1 MIHSRALGGYLVPT
15 CLIFQLNSP
24 SLDLLRL
31 TFYCNGPTHVSPAV
45 KVGSGFMTSSGQ
57 SSSRNLCVFK
67 SFLRES
73 LNPPCPYLTLKCSVG
88 LSKTDPLEET
98 ENSNE
103 SGNVVKALCWNI
115 DLTSTWPSNN
125 LKWPQTDHNLSLLQP
140 VSKDNYLTNPLIQ
153 RKLVSW
159 TISCRATQALTLY
172 VIHNRLRI
180 KIYCK
185 WVAAVSAF
193 DENQD
198 IVPSMRLL
206 NFLLAGWFTRAIL
219 LCKILEVFGT
229 IWSLITAEPH
239 AITWKDG
246 LQLLSC
252 CNRWTFLVEIEES
265 DQDFKMF
272 DLADLWFIRVHS
284 YI

>member
-1 MIHSRALGGYLVPT
+1 M
-15 CLIFQLNSP
+15 
-24 SLDLLRL
+24 
-31 TFYCNGPTHVSPAV
+31 
-45 KVGSGFMTSSGQ
+45 
-57 SSSRNLCVFK
+57 
-67 SFLRES
+67 
-73 LNPPCPYLTLKCSVG
+73 
-88 LSKTDPLEET
+88 
-98 ENSNE
+98 
-103 SGNVVKALCWNI
+103 KALCWNI

-246 LQLLSC
+246 HQHSSC
-252 CNRWTFLVEIEES
+252 CNRWTFLVEIQES

-284 YI
+284 YIYMPIWTDHFLKRGLPLLAPLLIVKCQGLVQLPESPIHWL

>member
-1 MIHSRALGGYLVPT
+1 MWA
-15 CLIFQLNSP
+15 QLWKW
-24 SLDLLRL
+24 
-31 TFYCNGPTHVSPAV
+31 GAA
-45 KVGSGFMTSSGQ
+45 FMTSSGQ
-57 SSSRNLCVFK
+57 SSSRNLCVLK
-67 SFLRES
+67 SFLRGS
-73 LNPPCPYLTLKCSVG
+73 WNPPCPSLTSKCSVG

-115 DLTSTWPSNN
+115 DLTCSWPSNN
-125 LKWPQTDHNLSLLQP
+125 LKWGLKGNLTTISLCFNLFC
-140 VSKDNYLTNPLIQ
+140 KKNYVTHPFIQ
-153 RKLVSW
+153 GKLVSW
-159 TISCRATQALTLY
+159 TISCRILLERNSSSDS
-172 VIHNRLRI
+172 VFIHNRLCI

-198 IVPSMRLL
+198 IVPSMRLF

-246 LQLLSC
+246 LQHLSC

-265 DQDFKMF
+265 DQDFICLIWPIYDSF
-272 DLADLWFIRVHS
+272 ECIRT
-284 YI
+284 YKCPFELTTF

>member
-1 MIHSRALGGYLVPT
+1 ML
-15 CLIFQLNSP
+15 LN
-24 SLDLLRL
+24 
-31 TFYCNGPTHVSPAV
+31 H
-45 KVGSGFMTSSGQ
+45 
-57 SSSRNLCVFK
+57 
-67 SFLRES
+67 FLRGS
-73 LNPPCPYLTLKCSVG
+73 WNPPCPSLTSKCSVG

-172 VIHNRLRI
+172 FIHNRLRI

-272 DLADLWFIRVHS
+272 DLADLWFIECIRTYKCPFELTTFQKGGFPYLAPLLIVKCQGLVQLPESSIHWL
-284 YI
+284 

>member
-1 MIHSRALGGYLVPT
+1 MWAQLWKWGLALWHQVVRAAHATFV
-15 CLIFQLNSP
+15 FLN
-24 SLDLLRL
+24 
-31 TFYCNGPTHVSPAV
+31 H
-45 KVGSGFMTSSGQ
+45 
-57 SSSRNLCVFK
+57 
-67 SFLRES
+67 FLRGS
-73 LNPPCPYLTLKCSVG
+73 LNPPCPSLISKISVG

-115 DLTSTWPSNN
+115 DLTCSWPSNN
-125 LKWPQTDHNLSLLQP
+125 LKWGLKGNLTTISLCFNLFC
-140 VSKDNYLTNPLIQ
+140 KKNYVTHPFIQ
-153 RKLVSW
+153 GKLVSW
-159 TISCRATQALTLY
+159 TISCRILLERNSSSDS
-172 VIHNRLRI
+172 VFIHNRLCI
-180 KIYCK
+180 KMNCK

-206 NFLLAGWFTRAIL
+206 NFLLVGWFTRAIL

-246 LQLLSC
+246 LQTSVVL
-252 CNRWTFLVEIEES
+252 
-265 DQDFKMF
+265 
-272 DLADLWFIRVHS
+272 
-284 YI
+284 